1 MVAGLPMNMVCDRI
15 KPGIKDDPLV
25 VERVDE
31 AIREGYEEITL
42 GGKKYRMDDYLPI
55 ADGRIQK

>member
-1 MVAGLPMNMVCDRI
+1 MVCDRI

-42 GGKKYRMDDYLPI
+42 GSKEIPWTIIYPLLM
-55 ADGRIQK
+55 QC